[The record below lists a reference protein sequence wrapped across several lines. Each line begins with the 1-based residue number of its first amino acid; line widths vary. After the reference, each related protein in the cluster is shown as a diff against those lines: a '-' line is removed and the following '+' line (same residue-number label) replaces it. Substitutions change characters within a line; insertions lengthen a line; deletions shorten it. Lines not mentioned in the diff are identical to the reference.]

1 MAALGAGSLPL
12 LVVQHPLGGEQ
23 ADGVSLRVAQ
33 AVEQLAALLEPNGSR
48 DRKTDAH
55 VLTGPTRA
63 SAQEVSRTIELPED
77 EVYAQFVARDW
88 CDGLPIVAPTR
99 ERVDVMLGRA
109 DGSES
114 LGVMPP
120 LWRECTIEK
129 LAVNS
134 VMAGCEPAYFP
145 VIVAAVR
152 AMLDPAFNL
161 YGVQA
166 TTHPVAP
173 LVIVSGPR
181 ARAIGLHS
189 GAGLFGPGFRA
200 NATMAAPSA

>member
-23 ADGVSLRVAQ
+23 PKGVSLRVAQ
-33 AVEQLAALLEPNGSR
+33 AVEQLSALLEPNGSR
-48 DRKTDAH
+48 DRKANAH
-55 VLTGPTRA
+55 GLSAPTHA
-63 SAQEVSRTIELPED
+63 SARQESSTIELPED

-99 ERVDVMLGRA
+99 ERVDAMLGTA
-109 DGSES
+109 DGRES

-129 LAVNS
+129 LAVNA
-134 VMAGCEPAYFP
+134 VMAGCAPAYFP

-152 AMLDPAFNL
+152 A
-161 YGVQA
+161 
-166 TTHPVAP
+166 HRHHR
-173 LVIVSGPR
+173 VSR
-181 ARAIGLHS
+181 ARGE
-189 GAGLFGPGFRA
+189 
-200 NATMAAPSA
+200 